1 MNVILQQPTPDVAFV
16 TRLRFL
22 LFEQKDGARLAY
34 LEAVSTHF
42 FDLLLGPLEFPFKWT
57 DFKKTTAGFAEN
69 VLASFD
75 EFPGH
80 LYEREQF

>member
-34 LEAVSTHF
+34 LVNFNRKLSLHISLICF
-42 FDLLLGPLEFPFKWT
+42 
-57 DFKKTTAGFAEN
+57 
-69 VLASFD
+69 
-75 EFPGH
+75 
-80 LYEREQF
+80 